1 MNLSAR
7 HIEQGQVAAS
17 TRLTQALRE
26 GLGSAIP
33 AALSISG
40 SGRGVHK

>member
-1 MNLSAR
+1 MTLSAR

-26 GLGSAIP
+26 GLSMNE
-33 AALSISG
+33 
-40 SGRGVHK
+40 